1 MGGKGFWAGFF
12 FLGIFPAVQAP
23 ALARESVGPA
33 VLFEVKSP
41 NDSTLS
47 GPLDP
52 LRHCNPF
59 PALGS
64 VLCFRLAPPAAA
76 LVEEGMA
83 VRKLVNPF
91 GAALLGAMVFRA
103 YFNPA
108 DLENLLPLPPKVR
121 EFERTRITFENVFLA
136 YLAVKFLPLDLAQR
150 IAPGLLKARDGEE
163 GEAGRLPSQA
173 AAASGEGGEPPEMDP
188 KPPKQPRRSYREL
201 TKEIQERLN
210 AMRVKLTNRWDAAPL
225 TRAERLQLRKYS
237 DIITRYQYRSV
248 RDSEGALR
256 ALKSIERMESD
267 VAALLK
273 ALGTGPTP

>member
-1 MGGKGFWAGFF
+1 MGGNWFWACFF
-12 FLGIFPAVQAP
+12 FLGIFPAAQAP
-23 ALARESVGPA
+23 ALARESAGPA
-33 VLFEVKSP
+33 VLFEVKAP
-41 NDSTLS
+41 NDSTLA
-47 GPLDP
+47 GPIDP
-52 LRHCNPF
+52 LSHCSPF
-59 PALGS
+59 PALGA

-76 LVEEGMA
+76 LAEEGMV
-83 VRKLVNPF
+83 VRRLVNPF

-108 DLENLLPLPPKVR
+108 DLENLSPLPPKVR
-121 EFERTRITFENVFLA
+121 EFERKRITSENVFLA
-136 YLAVKFLPLDLAQR
+136 YLAVKFLPPELAR
-150 IAPGLLKARDGEE
+150 WIVPGLLKAETGPESE
-163 GEAGRLPSQA
+163 SKELPSQ
-173 AAASGEGGEPPEMDP
+173 AASGEGGAPPEMDP

-210 AMRVKLTNRWDAAPL
+210 AMRVKLTNRWDGAPL
-225 TRAERLQLRKYS
+225 TRAERLQLRKFS

-248 RDSEGALR
+248 KDSDGALR